1 MSKRAALLA
10 ERIERGADALATFAE
25 GLTDAEWHAVV
36 PVDGRK
42 VGVTVHHV
50 GFMYP
55 IEVDLTRV
63 LASGKPIEGVTWAV
77 VAKINADH
85 AGANASVTKAE
96 ALAHVR
102 ENSRVAAA
110 AVRAL
115 TDEELDRAEKVS
127 LYFDAPL
134 TTQFFIED
142 HALRHAW
149 HHLGKIRAAL
159 KK

>member
-1 MSKRAALLA
+1 M
-10 ERIERGADALATFAE
+10 
-25 GLTDAEWHAVV
+25 
-36 PVDGRK
+36 
-42 VGVTVHHV
+42 
-50 GFMYP
+50 
-55 IEVDLTRV
+55 

-77 VAKINADH
+77 VAQINADH
-85 AGANASVTKAE
+85 ARANASVTKPE
-96 ALAHVR
+96 TLAFLR
-102 ENSRVAAA
+102 EQSRVAAA

-142 HALRHAW
+142 HELKHAW

-159 KK
+159 GK